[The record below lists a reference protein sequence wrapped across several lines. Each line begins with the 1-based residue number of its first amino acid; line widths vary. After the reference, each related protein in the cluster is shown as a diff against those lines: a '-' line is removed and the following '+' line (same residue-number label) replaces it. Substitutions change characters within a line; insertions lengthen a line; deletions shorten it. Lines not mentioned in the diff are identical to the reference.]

1 MVIYLD
7 GRSKTDWRAVIPG
20 RCVSIEP
27 GIWCRNLEI
36 PGSLADASA
45 RK

>member
-7 GRSKTDWRAVIPG
+7 GKSKMDRRAVIPG

-27 GIWCRNLEI
+27 GISCHNLQI